1 MCMRVNKQILLCHYL
16 LQFPASMYQAP
27 SVHTLRTPPQF
38 RACCM
43 QCAELS
49 DKLAEDLASEGLR
62 GRTITLKLKETNFE
76 LRTRDKTLPT
86 HISSPQDIFR
96 EAMKLLKPE
105 LPIKIRLMVT
115 TSPCCCMRCAEKT
128 SLVT

>member
-1 MCMRVNKQILLCHYL
+1 
-16 LQFPASMYQAP
+16 
-27 SVHTLRTPPQF
+27 
-38 RACCM
+38 M

-62 GRTITLKLKETNFE
+62 GKTITLKLKETNFE

-86 HISSPQDIFR
+86 HISSREEIFR

-105 LPIKIRLMVT
+105 LPIKIRLMVGHHK
-115 TSPCCCMRCAEKT
+115 SQRGLK
-128 SLVT
+128 SGVS

>member
-1 MCMRVNKQILLCHYL
+1 MSC
-16 LQFPASMYQAP
+16 
-27 SVHTLRTPPQF
+27 T
-38 RACCM
+38 

-86 HISSPQDIFR
+86 YISSPEDIFR

-105 LPIKIRLMVT
+105 LPIKIRLMVRFWT
-115 TSPCCCMRCAEKT
+115 TLRAELL
-128 SLVT
+128 SQ